1 MDEGGSGRGDRR
13 GSSEGQ
19 LLGVCLL
26 GVRKDENPGQL
37 LQEDQ
42 C

>member
-1 MDEGGSGRGDRR
+1 MDEEGGGRGDRR
-13 GSSEGQ
+13 DSSEGQ

-26 GVRKDENPGQL
+26 GVRKDENPGRH